1 MSESRRQLL
10 TIGVF
15 FIIVVV
21 AILLY
26 PANVTHNWWNIFQLI
41 IDSVRSLDAGSCR
54 HESQGPQ
61 KYERSPYSTVQMGV
75 LLMAL
80 GGCMVPVWLQL
91 DLLVSLAVACARS
104 HSHHFSHATKRTP
117 LSLFS
122 ALNIFLFQCAVT
134 LAEGS
139 KL

>member
-26 PANVTHNWWNIFQLI
+26 PTNVTHNWANIFQLI
-41 IDSVRSLDAGSCR
+41 FILFGVWILVLAAMRAQSS
-54 HESQGPQ
+54 Q
-61 KYERSPYSTVQMGV
+61 KYERSAYSTIQMGV

-80 GGCMVPVWLQL
+80 GGAWFLWGYSWIYSIA
-91 DLLVSLAVACARS
+91 LLLLALGAIAIASAMR
-104 HSHHFSHATKRTP
+104 KKTP
-117 LSLFS
+117 
-122 ALNIFLFQCAVT
+122 
-134 LAEGS
+134 
-139 KL
+139 

>member
-26 PANVTHNWWNIFQLI
+26 PTNVTHNWANIFQLI
-41 IDSVRSLDAGSCR
+41 LVLFGVWILVLAGMRAMS
-54 HESQGPQ
+54 PQ

-80 GGCMVPVWLQL
+80 GGAWFLWGINSVGWIYSVA
-91 DLLVSLAVACARS
+91 LLLLALGAIAIASAMRR
-104 HSHHFSHATKRTP
+104 KTP
-117 LSLFS
+117 
-122 ALNIFLFQCAVT
+122 
-134 LAEGS
+134 
-139 KL
+139 